1 MVVKANIKIVI
12 ILLFFLFSCKDD
24 RTSKKIILNKK
35 VLDSIALE
43 KKREAEYKIT
53 TANNRK
59 ILNTIKFENRVY
71 DKENDF
77 SNIKSVLLKT
87 PRNIEFTHLEAS
99 DYDNETLIFSFV
111 LNHYL
116 EYKEPYI
123 EYCPF
128 INNSTKKMEFILSY
142 DYLKVSFSNGQYF
155 WLGRDYKWLTPIIK
169 LPSYNDDYQFYNE
182 NIEKNI
188 NEQAKIHGGTII
200 RFKEKRYL
208 VLYSRIQNIM
218 IHHLFDIT
226 SKNKI
231 KYYVL
236 SSIDSGYDENCYG
249 DSNHDGKLDFKQKYA
264 YLRNI
269 YDKSEG
275 KYKIYT
281 LP

>member
-87 PRNIEFTHLEAS
+87 PSNIEFTHLEAS

-182 NIEKNI
+182 NI
-188 NEQAKIHGGTII
+188 
-200 RFKEKRYL
+200 
-208 VLYSRIQNIM
+208 
-218 IHHLFDIT
+218 
-226 SKNKI
+226 KI
-231 KYYVL
+231 KMQ
-236 SSIDSGYDENCYG
+236 I
-249 DSNHDGKLDFKQKYA
+249 
-264 YLRNI
+264 
-269 YDKSEG
+269 
-275 KYKIYT
+275 
-281 LP
+281 